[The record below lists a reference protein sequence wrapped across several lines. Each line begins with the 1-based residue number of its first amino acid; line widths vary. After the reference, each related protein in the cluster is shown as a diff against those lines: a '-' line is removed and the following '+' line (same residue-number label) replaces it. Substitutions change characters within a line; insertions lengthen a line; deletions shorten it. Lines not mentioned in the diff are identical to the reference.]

1 VWSSTVDGQIL
12 HFRLVG
18 INNQN
23 FIMQD
28 EETGTWWQQVSG
40 EAILG
45 QLKGRHL
52 EPIEWDEITFGLWK
66 REHPQGV
73 VLKDDEKQR
82 KHYATEDWETQILK
96 RPTVTR
102 NKSDDPMKP
111 RDLVIGI
118 EWSGIAKAY
127 LFETV
132 KKQNPVMDTV
142 GNLPLLVVV
151 DIDGKSL
158 RCFDRRVDGQFLDFY
173 MKPNQTTLSLLDSQ
187 TGSEWDFSGTAISG
201 VLKGKTLKRISA
213 LKDFWFDWKNYHPL
227 TKIYVGT

>member
-1 VWSSTVDGQIL
+1 MDGRIL
-12 HFRLVG
+12 HFRLAG

-45 QLKGRHL
+45 PLKGKSL
-52 EPIEWDEITFGLWK
+52 EPIEWDEVSFGLWK
-66 REHPQGV
+66 QEHPRGV

-82 KHYATEDWETQILK
+82 KHYATEDWETKILK
-96 RPTVTR
+96 RPVVTR
-102 NKSDDPMKP
+102 HKLDDPLKP
-111 RDLVIGI
+111 RDLVIGV

-127 LFETV
+127 HFEAL

-142 GNLPLLVVV
+142 GNLPLLIVV

-158 RCFDRRVDGQFLDFY
+158 RCFDRRIDGKSYDFFLR
-173 MKPNQTTLSLLDSQ
+173 PNQATLNLFDSQ
-187 TGSEWDFSGTAISG
+187 TGSKWDFSGTAISG
-201 VLKGKTLKRISA
+201 VMKGKTLRHIPA
-213 LKDFWFDWKNYHPL
+213 LKDFWFDWKIYHPL
-227 TKIYVGT
+227 TKVYVGT